1 MRVSKLLCMRVSKLL
16 RKRVSKVVCKGVSG
30 NDLHSMMDV
39 GKSADLILLVIDA
52 SFGFEMETFEFLN
65 ILQVRPP
72 PHTPPLYTYI
82 II

>member
-1 MRVSKLLCMRVSKLL
+1 MR
-16 RKRVSKVVCKGVSG
+16 VSG

-72 PHTPPLYTYI
+72 PPPPSIYIYYNIIYI
-82 II
+82 IYKVIVRAYDCI